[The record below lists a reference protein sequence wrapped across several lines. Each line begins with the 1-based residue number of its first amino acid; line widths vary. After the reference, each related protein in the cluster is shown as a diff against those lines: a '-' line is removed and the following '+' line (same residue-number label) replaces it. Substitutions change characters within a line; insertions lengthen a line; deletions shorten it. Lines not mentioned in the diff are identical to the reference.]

1 MEKQIVCTLH
11 IKFSEGKITFL
22 QYNNESWNTN
32 KSMCHQKAVFI
43 HFVFSTSTD
52 RTWDVYDPL
61 FKKWFIAIIIIMNR
75 WILNYFQNYFH
86 PCKSPLPNILIWI
99 SAFTSVLCIYNS
111 TFYMPCFMLCYF
123 CTESTATVCCI
134 KLSIILLHFEI
145 NFVCEVCLLDNPYF
159 LVESRWSSS
168 VSLGVKEE
176 DYDI

>member
-1 MEKQIVCTLH
+1 MKVKLLFCNTIMRVGTRIRVCVIRKQYLFI
-11 IKFSEGKITFL
+11 FL
-22 QYNNESWNTN
+22 
-32 KSMCHQKAVFI
+32 
-43 HFVFSTSTD
+43 FSTSTD

-145 NFVCEVCLLDNPYF
+145 NFVCEVCLLDDPYF
-159 LVESRWSSS
+159 LVESRGSSS